1 MSIDEIRTMKTDTQL
16 QSDVIAELGWE
27 PSIHS
32 EEIGVEVKDGIVTL
46 AGHVGTYSEKLEA
59 ERAAMRVFGVKALA
73 VEIDVRIA
81 GISARTDADIARTV
95 ENVLQWTTYLT
106 KDLVKI
112 KVEGGWVT
120 LSGEV
125 NWEYQRKAAVD
136 AIRYLMGV
144 KGVYDRIAIK
154 PAVSAPLVKADI
166 EAALKRRAQK
176 DTNSISVSVNGS
188 DVTLSGSVHNWS
200 DHDLATHTAWG
211 TPGVHKVINNTTVTY

>member
-1 MSIDEIRTMKTDTQL
+1 MPIKENCIMKTDTQL
-16 QSDVIAELGWE
+16 QSDVIAELSWE
-27 PSIHS
+27 PSLHS
-32 EEIGVEVKDGIVTL
+32 EEIGVEVKGGVVTL

-73 VEIDVRIA
+73 VEIDVRLA
-81 GISARTDADIARTV
+81 GFNARTDGDIARTV
-95 ENVLQWTTYLT
+95 ENVLQWTTVLP

-112 KVEGGWVT
+112 KVENGWVT
-120 LSGEV
+120 LTGEV

-144 KGVYDRIAIK
+144 KGVYDMIAIK
-154 PAVSAPLVKADI
+154 PSVSAPLVKADI

-176 DTNSISVSVNGS
+176 DSNSISVCVDGN

-200 DHDLATHTAWG
+200 DRDLATHTAWG
-211 TPGVHKVINNTTVTY
+211 TPGVRRVINNTTVTY

>member
-1 MSIDEIRTMKTDTQL
+1 MPTKEKRIMKTDTQL
-16 QSDVIAELGWE
+16 QSDVIAELSWE

-32 EEIGVEVKDGIVTL
+32 EEIGVEVKGGVVTL

-73 VEIDVRIA
+73 VEIDVRLA
-81 GISARTDADIARTV
+81 GVNARTDGDIARTV
-95 ENVLQWTTYLT
+95 ENVLQWTTVLP

-112 KVEGGWVT
+112 KVENGWVT

-125 NWEYQRKAAVD
+125 NWEFQRKAAAD
-136 AIRYLMGV
+136 AIRNLMGV
-144 KGVYDRIAIK
+144 KGVYDLISIK
-154 PAVSAPLVKADI
+154 PSVSAPLVKADI

-176 DTNSISVSVNGS
+176 DSNSISVSVEGS

-200 DHDLATHTAWG
+200 DRDLATHTAWG
-211 TPGVHKVINNTTVTY
+211 TPGVRRVINNTTVTY

>member
-1 MSIDEIRTMKTDTQL
+1 MKTDIQL

-73 VEIDVRIA
+73 VEIDVRLS
-81 GISARTDADIARTV
+81 GLSNRTDADIARTV
-95 ENVLQWTTYLT
+95 ESVLQWTTYLAT
-106 KDLVKI
+106 DAVKI
-112 KVEGGWVT
+112 KVEAGWVT

-125 NWEYQRKAAVD
+125 HWEYQRKAAVD

-144 KGVYDRIAIK
+144 KGVYDLIAIK

-166 EAALKRRAQK
+166 EAAFKRRAHK
-176 DTNSISVSVNGS
+176 DSNSIAVSVKDN
-188 DVTLSGSVHNWS
+188 DVTLTGSVHNWS
-200 DHDLATHTAWG
+200 DRDLAATTAWG
-211 TPGVHKVINNTTVTY
+211 TPGVRHVINNTTIAY

>member
-1 MSIDEIRTMKTDTQL
+1 MKTDSQL

-46 AGHVGTYSEKLEA
+46 AGHVGSYAEKIEA

-73 VEIDVRIA
+73 VEIDVRLA
-81 GISARTDADIARTV
+81 GFNARTDADIARTV
-95 ENVLQWTTYLT
+95 DNVLQWTTLLP

-112 KVEGGWVT
+112 KVENGWVT

-125 NWEYQRKAAVD
+125 NWDYQRKAAVD
-136 AIRYLMGV
+136 AIHHLMGV
-144 KGVYDRIAIK
+144 KGVYDMIGIK
-154 PAVSAPLVKADI
+154 PGVSAPLVKADI
-166 EAALKRRAQK
+166 EAALKRRARK
-176 DTNSISVSVNGS
+176 DANSISVSVHGS

-200 DHDLATHTAWG
+200 DRELATHTAWG
-211 TPGVHKVINNTTVTY
+211 TPGVRSVTNNTTLSY

>member
-1 MSIDEIRTMKTDTQL
+1 MRIMKSDTQL
-16 QSDVIAELGWE
+16 QSDVIAELSWE

-32 EEIGVEVKDGIVTL
+32 EEIGVEVKGGVVTL

-59 ERAAMRVFGVKALA
+59 ERAAMRVVGVKALA
-73 VEIDVRIA
+73 IEIDVRLE
-81 GISARTDADIARTV
+81 GISARTDTDIARTV

-106 KDLVKI
+106 KDSVKI

-144 KGVYDRIAIK
+144 KGVTNLIAIK
-154 PAVSAPLVKADI
+154 PTVSAPLVKADI
-166 EAALKRRAQK
+166 EAALKRRAQ
-176 DTNSISVSVNGS
+176 NESHGVSVSVNGN
-188 DVTLSGSVHNWS
+188 DVTLSGSVHSWS
-200 DHDLATHTAWG
+200 DRDLATHTAWG
-211 TPGVHKVINNTTVTY
+211 TPGVRSVINNTTVTY